1 MRVVRMR
8 GPGGPEV
15 LEVAERPLPTPGPG
29 EVRIRVAAMGVNRA
43 DALQRRGLYPPPPGV
58 APDVPGLEVAGT
70 VDAVGPGAEGAVGD
84 RVMTLVPGGGYAEAV
99 VAHGREVIPVPPGWS
114 WAEAG
119 GACESYVTAFD
130 ALFERAGARP
140 GERVLVHAV
149 GSGVGLAVLQLA
161 RAAGM
166 TVVGTSRTQEKLDR
180 AVAMGLD
187 AGVLVTGETPER
199 LPEVDVVIDLVGGRW
214 LEAGLRALAPRGRL
228 VLVGL
233 LAGATANVPLGLLLS
248 KRLHVEGT
256 VLRSRPVEEKIALA
270 RAFRARGL
278 PLLADARPAIDA
290 VLPATEA
297 AEAHRRM
304 EADATFGRVVLM
316 WDPTE
321 RAPGT

>member
-1 MRVVRMR
+1 
-8 GPGGPEV
+8 
-15 LEVAERPLPTPGPG
+15 LEVS
-29 EVRIRVAAMGVNRA
+29 
-43 DALQRRGLYPPPPGV
+43 
-58 APDVPGLEVAGT
+58 GT
-70 VDAVGPGAEGAVGD
+70 IDAVGPNAEGAVGD

-99 VAHGREVIPVPPGWS
+99 VAHGREVIPVPSGWS

-149 GSGVGLAVLQLA
+149 GSGVRLTLLQLA
-161 RAAGM
+161 R
-166 TVVGTSRTQEKLDR
+166 VVGMGVGDTSWTKAKLDR
-180 AVAMGLD
+180 AGAMGLHE
-187 AGVLVTGETPER
+187 GVLVTGETPER

-233 LAGATANVPLGLLLS
+233 LAGATATVPLGLLLAR
-248 KRLHVEGT
+248 RLHVEGT

-278 PLLADARPAIDA
+278 PLLGDARPVVDA

-297 AEAHRRM
+297 GEAHRRM
-304 EADATFGRVVLM
+304 EADATFGRTVLV
-316 WDPTE
+316 WDAAE